1 MIQKLEIE
9 NYQSHKNTTLNFSPG
24 VNAII
29 GQSDSGK
36 TSILRAL
43 RWVIENRPGG
53 DAFRSSWGGKTSV
66 KITTGQN
73 VIERVKD
80 KTTVNTYALSTGEE
94 DLSFAAMGTSVPEE
108 VQNALNINQ
117 INYQNQLDRPF
128 LLDNS
133 PGEVAAHFNKI
144 AHLDVIDVGL
154 RNVKSW
160 ISGLTKTISIEEI
173 RVAELEEEQSQYDY
187 LPAMEKAIITLE
199 TLHAYLYKMSEDFID
214 FEKLKLSI
222 IKTNSNIDQYAN
234 LLSLEPAVL
243 LTLEQARVIFDK
255 KTIRENLT
263 RSVQNINKT
272 DEEIIAGK
280 GVLKLEKLVTGTFI
294 LIQKEKAVQN
304 EKRLLTGVVS
314 GIKTT
319 TQTLK
324 TSITRRDEL
333 QKEFNENF
341 PDTCPLCGRSD

>member
-1 MIQKLEIE
+1 MIQNIKIE
-9 NYQSHKNTTLNFSPG
+9 GFQSHKNSYLEFDPG
-24 VNAII
+24 VNVII
-29 GQSDSGK
+29 GSSDSGK
-36 TSILRAL
+36 TAILRSL
-43 RWVIENRPGG
+43 LWVIQNRPGG
-53 DAFRSSWGGKTSV
+53 NAFCSQWANETSV
-66 KITTGQN
+66 QMKVDNHVITRFRN
-73 VIERVKD
+73 K
-80 KTTVNTYALSTGEE
+80 NTNNYAL
-94 DLSFAAMGTSVPEE
+94 DLLKFNAMGTEVPEE
-108 VQNALNINQ
+108 IETLLNIND
-117 INYQNQLDRPF
+117 INISNQLDSPF
-128 LLDNS
+128 LLS
-133 PGEVAAHFNKI
+133 LSAGQTAAHFNKI

-199 TLHAYLYKMSEDFID
+199 TLHAHLYKMSKDFID

-294 LIQKEKAVQN
+294 LIQKEKALQN
-304 EKRLLTGVVS
+304 EKRVLTGVVS

-324 TSITRRDEL
+324 TSIARRDEL
-333 QKEFNENF
+333 QKEFDENF
-341 PDTCPLCGRSD
+341 PEVCPLCGRSD